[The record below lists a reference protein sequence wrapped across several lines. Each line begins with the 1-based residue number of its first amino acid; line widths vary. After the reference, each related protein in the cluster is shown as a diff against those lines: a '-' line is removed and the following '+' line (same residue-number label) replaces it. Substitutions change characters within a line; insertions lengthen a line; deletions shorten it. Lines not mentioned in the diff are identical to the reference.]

1 VSVDVQSRH
10 ARLFISRVDP
20 WSVAK
25 AAFMMSLGVAV
36 IIVVAI
42 SALWFVLD
50 FTGVFVTVTR
60 NLNEVVGSA
69 ASNVDLMNMLDFTR
83 VLGIAV
89 IIGALEVILVSLLAA
104 IFAVMYNLTV
114 GLTGGVE
121 VVLTDAVN

>member
-1 VSVDVQSRH
+1 MSTEVQARH

-25 AAFMMSLGVAV
+25 AAFMMSLAVAV
-36 IIVVAI
+36 MIIVAM

-50 FTGVFVTVTR
+50 FTGVFVTVSR

-69 ASNVDLMNMLDFTR
+69 ASNFDLMSLLDFTR

-89 IIGALEVILVSLLAA
+89 IIAAVEVVLVSLLASL
-104 IFAVMYNLTV
+104 FAVMYNLTV
-114 GLTGGVE
+114 GLTGGAE
-121 VVLTDAVN
+121 VVLTDAIN